1 MKLEHLAVDGVRNLS
16 AIEIEPHARLSVFIG
31 DNGQGK
37 TNLLEAIHL
46 ASALRPLRPVERA
59 SDLVMFGR
67 ERGVV
72 HARFELEGPLPIE
85 VVVEPKG
92 RRATVAGKSVR
103 DVGALSWRIGVV
115 SFLPEDSAMVRGGPE
130 QRRKGLDR
138 FAYAILPGFAEVAR
152 RFDEALE
159 RRNRVLK
166 APVVDIELLESY
178 DAPFAQAAAALTRA
192 RATAVTRWAPA
203 FHAEARAI
211 GGDALDAEM
220 TYAPD
225 VDIAAIARPSSN
237 PHDVE
242 EAALVERLLEEL
254 AAARQQE
261 LKRRST
267 AKGPHHDDVVLW
279 KTAKKQKARFL
290 ASQGEARALVLA
302 MKIATV
308 RLSTEARG
316 TGPLLL
322 LDDVA
327 GELDPEKGARLF
339 RAVDDTGAQVF
350 VTTTHEAVLPQLG
363 AAGFWSLSGGQATR
377 LPRER

>member
-1 MKLEHLAVDGVRNLS
+1 MKLEHISVDSVRNL
-16 AIEIEPHARLSVFIG
+16 AHVELAPHPRLTVLIG

-37 TNLLEAIHL
+37 TNLLECVHL
-46 ASALRPLRPVERA
+46 ASALRPLRSVEKA
-59 SDLVMFGR
+59 SELVMFGK
-67 ERGVV
+67 ERGLIK
-72 HARFELEGPLPIE
+72 ARFELDGPLPIE
-85 VVVEPKG
+85 VLVEPKG
-92 RRATVAGKSVR
+92 RKATVAGKSVR

-115 SFLPEDSAMVRGGPE
+115 SFLPEDSAMIRGGPE
-130 QRRKGLDR
+130 QRRRGLDR
-138 FAYAILPGFAEVAR
+138 FAYSILPGFAEVAR
-152 RFDEALE
+152 RFEEALE

-178 DAPFAQAAAALTRA
+178 DAPFAQAAASLTRA
-192 RATAVTRWAPA
+192 RAAAVARWAPA
-203 FHAEARAI
+203 FRTEARAI

-220 TYAPD
+220 RYAPD
-225 VDIAAIARPSSN
+225 IDGMDDANA
-237 PHDVE
+237 D
-242 EAALVERLLEEL
+242 EAKLIERFLEEL
-254 AAARQQE
+254 GAARGYE

-279 KTAKKQKARFL
+279 KAYGAKEKARFL

-339 RAVDDTGAQVF
+339 RAVDDTDAQVF
-350 VTTTHEAVLPQLG
+350 VTTTHQAVLPPLG
-363 AAGFWSLSGGQATR
+363 DAKVLTVQAGALVALT
-377 LPRER
+377 P

>member
-1 MKLEHLAVDGVRNLS
+1 MKLEHVFVDGVRNL
-16 AIEIEPHARLSVFIG
+16 ANVTLEPHARLTVMIG

-46 ASALRPLRPVERA
+46 AAALRPLRALERA

-72 HARFELEGPLPIE
+72 RARFELDGPLPIE
-85 VVVEPKG
+85 VLVEPKG
-92 RRATVAGKSVR
+92 RKATIAGKSVR
-103 DVGALSWRIGVV
+103 DVGALASRIGVV

-138 FAYAILPGFAEVAR
+138 FAYSVLPGFAEVAR
-152 RFDEALE
+152 RFEDALE

-166 APVVDIELLESY
+166 APVVEVDLLESY
-178 DAPFAQAAAALTRA
+178 DPPFAQAAAALTRA
-192 RATAVTRWAPA
+192 RASAVARWAPV
-203 FHAEARAI
+203 FRAEALAI

-225 VDIAAIARPSSN
+225 IEGSESLDES
-237 PHDVE
+237 
-242 EAALVERLLEEL
+242 ALVERFLEEL
-254 AAARQQE
+254 AAARAYE

-279 KTAKKQKARFL
+279 KSSAGKQRARFL

-302 MKIATV
+302 MKVAAV
-308 RLSTEARG
+308 RLATESRG

-322 LDDVA
+322 LDAVA

-339 RAVDDTGAQVF
+339 RAVDDTGAQAF
-350 VTTTHEAVLPQLG
+350 VTTTHEAVLPALGDARVVTVRAGQLV
-363 AAGFWSLSGGQATR
+363 
-377 LPRER
+377 

>member
-1 MKLEHLAVDGVRNLS
+1 MKLEHITVDGVRNL
-16 AIEIEPHARLSVFIG
+16 AHVELAPHARLTVLIG

-37 TNLLEAIHL
+37 TNLLECIHL
-46 ASALRPLRPVERA
+46 ASALRPLRSVEKA
-59 SDLVMFGR
+59 SELVMFGR
-67 ERGVV
+67 ERGVIR
-72 HARFELEGPLPIE
+72 ARFELDGPLPIE
-85 VVVEPKG
+85 VLVEPKG
-92 RRATVAGKSVR
+92 RKATVAGKSVR

-115 SFLPEDSAMVRGGPE
+115 SFLPEDSAMIRGGPE
-130 QRRKGLDR
+130 QRRRGLDR
-138 FAYAILPGFAEVAR
+138 FAYSILPGFAEVAR
-152 RFDEALE
+152 RFEEALE

-192 RATAVTRWAPA
+192 RAAAVSRWAPA
-203 FHAEARAI
+203 FRTEARAI

-220 TYAPD
+220 RYAPD
-225 VDIAAIARPSSN
+225 VEGSADLDEP
-237 PHDVE
+237 
-242 EAALVERLLEEL
+242 ALIDRLLEEL
-254 AAARQQE
+254 AVARAYE

-279 KTAKKQKARFL
+279 KAYGAKEKARFL

-350 VTTTHEAVLPQLG
+350 VTTTHQAVLPPLGDAKVLTVHAGQL
-363 AAGFWSLSGGQATR
+363 A
-377 LPRER
+377 

>member
-1 MKLEHLAVDGVRNLS
+1 MKLEHISVDGVRNLGH
-16 AIEIEPHARLSVFIG
+16 IELTPHARLTVLIG

-37 TNLLEAIHL
+37 TNLLECIHL
-46 ASALRPLRPVERA
+46 ASALRPLRAVEKA
-59 SDLVMFGR
+59 SELVMFGR
-67 ERGVV
+67 ERGVIK
-72 HARFELEGPLPIE
+72 ARFELDGPLPIE
-85 VVVEPKG
+85 VLVEPKG
-92 RRATVAGKSVR
+92 RKATVAGKSVR

-115 SFLPEDSAMVRGGPE
+115 SFLPEDSAMIRGGPE
-130 QRRKGLDR
+130 QRRRGLDR
-138 FAYAILPGFAEVAR
+138 FAYSILPGFAEVAR
-152 RFDEALE
+152 RFEEALE

-166 APVVDIELLESY
+166 APVVDVDLLESY
-178 DAPFAQAAAALTRA
+178 DAPFAQAAAALTHA
-192 RATAVTRWAPA
+192 RAAAVARWAPA
-203 FHAEARAI
+203 FRSEARAI

-220 TYAPD
+220 RYAPD
-225 VDIAAIARPSSN
+225 IDGTAGLDEP
-237 PHDVE
+237 
-242 EAALVERLLEEL
+242 ALIERLLEEL
-254 AAARQQE
+254 GAARGHE

-279 KTAKKQKARFL
+279 KAYGSKEKARFL

-350 VTTTHEAVLPQLG
+350 VTTTHQAVLPPLG
-363 AAGFWSLSGGQATR
+363 DAKVLTVHAGQIA
-377 LPRER
+377 PA

>member
-1 MKLEHLAVDGVRNLS
+1 MKLEHIFVDGVRNLHS
-16 AIEIEPHARLSVFIG
+16 VTLEPHARLTVFVG

-46 ASALRPLRPVERA
+46 VSALRPLRAVERA
-59 SDLVMFGR
+59 ADLVAFGR

-72 HARFELEGPLPIE
+72 RARFELEGPLAVE
-85 VVVEPKG
+85 VLVEQRG
-92 RRATVAGKSVR
+92 RKATVAGKSVR

-138 FAYAILPGFAEVAR
+138 FAFSILPGFAEIAR
-152 RFDEALE
+152 RFEEALQ

-166 APVVDIELLESY
+166 APVVDVSLLESY
-178 DAPFAQAAAALTRA
+178 DPPFAQAAAALTRA
-192 RATAVTRWAPA
+192 RAAAIASWAPM
-203 FHAEARAI
+203 FRKEARAI

-220 TYAPD
+220 SYAPD
-225 VDIAAIARPSSN
+225 IEGSDALEQ
-237 PHDVE
+237 D
-242 EAALVERLLEEL
+242 ALVERFLEEL
-254 AAARQQE
+254 AAARGQE

-279 KTAKKQKARFL
+279 KAAKEKARFL

-302 MKIATV
+302 MKIAAV
-308 RLSTEARG
+308 RLATEARG

-327 GELDPEKGARLF
+327 GELDPDKAARLF
-339 RAVDDTGAQVF
+339 RAVDDTGAQAF
-350 VTTTHEAVLPQLG
+350 VTTTHEATLPSVGDALVVTVQ
-363 AAGFWSLSGGQATR
+363 AGTLR
-377 LPRER
+377 